1 MILIV
6 KDNSDDPYCKR
17 QQWWFLLWK
26 TTVMILIVK
35 DNSDDSYCK
44 RQ

>member
-6 KDNSDDPYCKR
+6 KDNSDDSYCKR
-17 QQWWFLLWK
+17 Q
-26 TTVMILIVK
+26 TVMILIVK

-44 RQ
+44 RE

>member
-6 KDNSDDPYCKR
+6 KDNSDDSYC
-17 QQWWFLLWK
+17 K

-44 RQ
+44 RQQ

>member
-6 KDNSDDPYCKR
+6 KDNSDDSYCE
-17 QQWWFLLWK
+17 K

-44 RQ
+44 RQQ

>member
-6 KDNSDDPYCKR
+6 KDNSDDE
-17 QQWWFLLWK
+17 K
-26 TTVMILIVK
+26 TTVILIVK

-44 RQ
+44 RQQ

>member
-6 KDNSDDPYCKR
+6 KDNSDDVKDN
-17 QQWWFLLWK
+17 
-26 TTVMILIVK
+26 VMILIVK

-44 RQ
+44 RQQ

>member
-6 KDNSDDPYCKR
+6 KDNSDDYCKR
-17 QQWWFLLWK
+17 QL
-26 TTVMILIVK
+26 MIIVK

-44 RQ
+44 RQQ

>member
-6 KDNSDDPYCKR
+6 KDNSDDSYCDNSDD
-17 QQWWFLLWK
+17 
-26 TTVMILIVK
+26 LIVK

-44 RQ
+44 RQQ

>member
-6 KDNSDDPYCKR
+6 KDNNDDSYCKR
-17 QQWWFLLWK
+17 QR
-26 TTVMILIVK
+26 IVK
-35 DNSDDSYCK
+35 GNSDDSYCK

>member
-6 KDNSDDPYCKR
+6 KDNSDDPYCKT
-17 QQWWFLLWK
+17 QK
-26 TTVMILIVK
+26 TKVMILIVK

-44 RQ
+44 RQQ